1 MGICFREL
9 VEAFPVQWYSCKT
22 ACTCGDL
29 IVVILYDCH
38 QIYCMSSLN
47 LIMSSIM
54 NNEQLNTV
62 VAMNNSKVQMLF
74 KNQDILNGINEMLL
88 LVTG

>member
-1 MGICFREL
+1 
-9 VEAFPVQWYSCKT
+9 
-22 ACTCGDL
+22 
-29 IVVILYDCH
+29 
-38 QIYCMSSLN
+38 
-47 LIMSSIM
+47 M

-88 LVTG
+88 FITG